1 MQFSIVHETG
11 ERLRLKS
18 GKPYQLAKH
27 AASVH
32 ERLLNID
39 GVQYVSVSGR
49 TGSIIIIHR
58 QADRK
63 VIFDTLA
70 AFAWPEASA
79 RPKGH
84 LVDLTPQ
91 RAYAS
96 GVDSNDVEN
105 PIVPTLLRRVF
116 LPLPLRNLVTGF
128 KTLPYIWQGVRSLFS
143 GKLGVAVLDAA
154 ALTVCILR
162 RDFRAASTITFFF
175 ALSEF
180 LESWTKKKSR
190 ESLGESLALNID
202 SVWVQTEAG
211 ELCIPLAR
219 LEVGSTVIVRTGQMI
234 PVDGTVEKGDGMVNQ
249 ASMTGESLPVRR
261 NAGSYVYAGTVLEE
275 GELFIASTKVGSQTR
290 INSILKFIEESENLK
305 ASVQSKA
312 EHMADSIVPFSFLL
326 SAAVYGITR
335 DPMRAGSVLLV
346 DYSCAIKLCTPLSI
360 LSAMREGAK
369 NGVLIKGGKFLE
381 ALAEADTVV
390 FDKTGTL
397 TQAKPEVVEV
407 IPFNGFGRE
416 EVLRLAACLEEHFP
430 HPVGQA
436 VVRQAEAEKLKH
448 REEHAQVQYVMAHG
462 IASALNGQKV
472 VIGSEHF
479 ILEDEKILS
488 TPEIIEAAA
497 AQSVLGRSL
506 LYLGVGGQI
515 AGIIAIEDKLREDIA
530 GFIQRLRD
538 DGIKRILMLTGDI
551 HATAASIAAQAGITE
566 FEARV
571 LPEDKARIVNRL
583 KSEGCKVIMV
593 GDGVNDSPALSAA
606 HVGVSLTAGTDL
618 AKEVADVIISGNHL
632 EPLIVARQLSR
643 LTLRK
648 IKSNFGYIVGL
659 NSVFLALGLFGL
671 LRPGLSALL
680 HNLTTAGVAI
690 RSVKPVLPQSDEP
703 EEIDFIDVSNLS
715 DSPNFSHLPEA
726 SHLAEPSHL
735 DVEPVSKK
743 GVQA

>member
-1 MQFSIVHETG
+1 MLFSIVHETA
-11 ERLRLKS
+11 ERLRVKS
-18 GKPYQLAKH
+18 GTPYQLAKH
-27 AASVH
+27 ASSVH
-32 ERLLNID
+32 ERLLKVE
-39 GVQYVSVSGR
+39 GVQAVSVSGR
-49 TGSIIIIHR
+49 TGSITIIH
-58 QADRK
+58 QGADRK
-63 VIFDTLA
+63 VLLDTLA

-84 LVDLTPQ
+84 LVDLAPQ
-91 RAYAS
+91 RAYGA
-96 GVDSNDVEN
+96 GVEANDVNN
-105 PIVPTLLRRVF
+105 PVVPTLMRRVF
-116 LPLPLRNLVTGF
+116 LPPLVRNIVTAF
-128 KTLPYIWQGVRSLFS
+128 NTLPYIWQGLRVLLR
-143 GKLGVAVLDAA
+143 GNLGVAVLDAA
-154 ALTVCILR
+154 ALSVCILR

-211 ELCIPLAR
+211 ELCIPLAQ
-219 LEVGSTVIVRTGQMI
+219 LVVGATVIVRTGQMI

-261 NAGSYVYAGTVLEE
+261 NVGSSVYAGTVLEE
-275 GELFIASTKVGSQTR
+275 GELFITSTKVGSKTR

-312 EHMADSIVPFSFLL
+312 ERMADSIVPFSFLL

-360 LSAMREGAK
+360 LSAMREGSK
-369 NGVLIKGGKFLE
+369 NGVLIKGGKFIE

-397 TQAKPEVVEV
+397 TQAKPQVVEV
-407 IPFNGFGRE
+407 IPFNGFERE
-416 EVLRLAACLEEHFP
+416 DVLRLAACLEEHFP

-436 VVRQAEAEKLKH
+436 VVRQAEAENLKH
-448 REEHAQVQYVMAHG
+448 REEHAQVQYVLAHG
-462 IASALNGQKV
+462 IASSLNGQKV

-479 ILEDEKILS
+479 ILEDEKILT

-497 AQSVLGRSL
+497 AQAAHGRSL
-506 LYLGVGGQI
+506 LYLGVGGEI
-515 AGIIAIEDKLREDIA
+515 AGIIAIEDKLRPDVA
-530 GFIQRLRD
+530 GFIQRLRA

-566 FEARV
+566 FEAKV
-571 LPEDKARIVNRL
+571 LPEDKARIVNKL
-583 KSEGCKVIMV
+583 KAEGCKVIMV

-618 AKEVADVIISGNHL
+618 AKEVADVIISDHHL
-632 EPLIVARQLSR
+632 EPLIMARQLSR
-643 LTLRK
+643 LTLGK
-648 IKSNFGYIVGL
+648 IKSNFAYIVGL

-671 LRPGLSALL
+671 VGPGLSALL

-690 RSVKPVLPQSDEP
+690 RSVKPVLPQGIEP
-703 EEIDFIDVSNLS
+703 EA
-715 DSPNFSHLPEA
+715 LPEA
-726 SHLAEPSHL
+726 VIEPASI
-735 DVEPVSKK
+735 K